1 MPLSKASPLPEKNSA
16 NFIFSAK
23 RVILAFV
30 KASPPWGKLSTK
42 LTDEG
47 RNIFRTEID
56 YRKFP
61 VRGSNRF
68 PYKIVQ
74 PKGGFIY
81 NSPHIGRRRSKLRRF
96 FVVFRDVSSVFLSS
110 AKKIARISTRA
121 SIALDKSAVF
131 RYNYSREILQSRDFV
146 YFRGS
151 AYDYSRHRSG
161 TCHNGFRRCTKRR
174 TRRVHRA

>member
-1 MPLSKASPLPEKNSA
+1 MPSSRLPLG
-16 NFIFSAK
+16 
-23 RVILAFV
+23 
-30 KASPPWGKLSTK
+30 GKLSRIA
-42 LTDEG
+42 TDEG
-47 RNIFRTEID
+47 RNIFRTDMD

-61 VRGSNRF
+61 V
-68 PYKIVQ
+68 KWAQ
-74 PKGGFIY
+74 PVFRIKFFNQRAASFTNNLISDGGGA
-81 NSPHIGRRRSKLRRF
+81 NSAVF
-96 FVVFRDVSSVFLSS
+96 FVVFRAVSSVFLSS